1 MTIKKVY
8 VDLLT
13 EYITDVEKY
22 GHRYYFKQHF
32 KSIKKMGFENFK
44 KEMISALEDI
54 KAYDYVDIVDFHFES
69 LFNSMCIYEDT
80 LKTDK
85 RYEEKNT
92 QCDILFKE
100 VDCLYNTEKESLKE
114 KLENI
119 KK

>member
-13 EYITDVEKY
+13 EYITDVEEN
-22 GHRYYFKQHF
+22 GHRYYFKRHF
-32 KSIKKMGFENFK
+32 ESIKKMGFENFK
-44 KEMISALEDI
+44 EEMISALEDI

-85 RYEEKNT
+85 R
-92 QCDILFKE
+92 
-100 VDCLYNTEKESLKE
+100 
-114 KLENI
+114 
-119 KK
+119 